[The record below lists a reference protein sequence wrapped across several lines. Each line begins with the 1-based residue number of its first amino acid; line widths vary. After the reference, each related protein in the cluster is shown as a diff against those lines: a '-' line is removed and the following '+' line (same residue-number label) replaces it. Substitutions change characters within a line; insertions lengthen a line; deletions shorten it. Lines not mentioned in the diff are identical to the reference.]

1 MLWILTSRQR
11 GGERGRERGEM
22 LIDRETDRQRY
33 LVGLFMELSFRQ
45 PQKGHL
51 GRRQR
56 TEREREI
63 EREGEDQD
71 TQT

>member
-1 MLWILTSRQR
+1 M
-11 GGERGRERGEM
+11 
-22 LIDRETDRQRY
+22 IDRETDRQRY

-56 TEREREI
+56 TEREKEI
-63 EREGEDQD
+63 EREGEDQE